1 MALVYELPY
10 RTSSASNK
18 VLGAVFGDWQ
28 VNGIYSKVSG
38 LPFTITAS
46 GAALDMPGNSA
57 NGIPNTADLNGE
69 YKVIGDK
76 GDDGFYFDPAPFSQ
90 PQGARLGNTGRNQ
103 FRGPGNWNID
113 FSIFRGFPIGGA
125 GKRVEF
131 RTEVFNL
138 TNTPLWGRPN
148 NDVTSNNFGRTTTV
162 GEDTPGGARSRD
174 AGSGER
180 QIRFGLRFQF

>member
-1 MALVYELPY
+1 MTAPVTVRAAIDAPAERVWDLVSDVTRMGEWSPET
-10 RTSSASNK
+10 RSCRW
-18 VLGAVFGDWQ
+18 LGE
-28 VNGIYSKVSG
+28 
-38 LPFTITAS
+38 P
-46 GAALDMPGNSA
+46 AAP
-57 NGIPNTADLNGE
+57 E
-69 YKVIGDK
+69 V
-76 GDDGFYFDPAPFSQ
+76 
-90 PQGARLGNTGRNQ
+90 GARFAGRNQ

-138 TNTPLWGRPN
+138 TNTPMWGRPN